1 MVVVVGATVVGG
13 AVGGETV
20 TTGAIVDARVV
31 AIAREIG
38 GATGAAFLLDPP
50 HEATARTARTTT
62 RGLVLR
68 ISRRYPYRLISASNA
83 E

>member
-1 MVVVVGATVVGG
+1 MVVVGATVVGG
-13 AVGGETV
+13 AVGGGTV
-20 TTGAIVDARVV
+20 AGGAVAGTAAV